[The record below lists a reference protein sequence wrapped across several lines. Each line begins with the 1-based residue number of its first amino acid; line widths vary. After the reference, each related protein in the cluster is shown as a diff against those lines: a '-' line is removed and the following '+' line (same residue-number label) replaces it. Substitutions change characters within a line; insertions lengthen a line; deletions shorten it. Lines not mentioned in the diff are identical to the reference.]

1 MLIIMCISRDIPES
15 WELKTETEK
24 RRCKQQ
30 NKKKVE
36 NPNNNNKKKNISTL
50 FKSDVS
56 NCQKKSSA
64 SS

>member
-36 NPNNNNKKKNISTL
+36 NTQQQQEEEYINII
-50 FKSDVS
+50 
-56 NCQKKSSA
+56 
-64 SS
+64 

>member
-36 NPNNNNKKKNISTL
+36 NTQQQQQEENI
-50 FKSDVS
+50 
-56 NCQKKSSA
+56 NII
-64 SS
+64 

>member
-36 NPNNNNKKKNISTL
+36 NTQKQQEENI
-50 FKSDVS
+50 
-56 NCQKKSSA
+56 NII
-64 SS
+64 

>member
-36 NPNNNNKKKNISTL
+36 KPQQQQQQQEEYINII
-50 FKSDVS
+50 
-56 NCQKKSSA
+56 
-64 SS
+64 

>member
-24 RRCKQQ
+24 RCKQQ

-36 NPNNNNKKKNISTL
+36 KSQQQQQEEEYINII
-50 FKSDVS
+50 
-56 NCQKKSSA
+56 
-64 SS
+64 